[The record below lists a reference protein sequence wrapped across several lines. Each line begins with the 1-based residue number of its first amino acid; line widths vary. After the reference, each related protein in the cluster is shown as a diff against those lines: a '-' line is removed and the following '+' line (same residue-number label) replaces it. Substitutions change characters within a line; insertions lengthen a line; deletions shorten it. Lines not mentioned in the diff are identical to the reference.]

1 MKKDDVRKI
10 LKLDGTIE
18 IEKVEI
24 KKEKGLDVKY
34 VYIRSNKKK
43 ARCKICNNFSSKV
56 HDYLK
61 ASKVTYLENSGERT
75 YLIVHKRRF
84 ECKYC
89 NKSFT
94 EDLGINNKGCHISNK
109 TKQMILKECL
119 DRDRT
124 LEAIAKY
131 CNTSTDT
138 VREVFLEAMKNYPD
152 NVEYLPEVISFDE
165 TSTKT
170 SEGLYSFILND
181 PIHKITLD
189 ILKNRKKEYLINYF
203 SKVKNRYSVKVVIC
217 DLYEPY
223 YQVVKICF
231 PKAIFVADPFHYT
244 RYIEEGLDAVRIR
257 LLHEW
262 ENNKQSY
269 EYKML
274 KNRINRKLLL
284 KSFYETKGEIKKNK
298 EKEERYK
305 QGRSKKKPKDKF
317 NDYWYGKM
325 KIKRNN
331 KFVEIYRID
340 RLQEILDISRELTEA
355 YTIKEEFFRI
365 IINVKYQNAKKELTK
380 WIEQCYESGIE
391 EMIEAA
397 KTINNW
403 LEEIVNSFI
412 DERYTNGFTE
422 ANNNTID
429 KIIDRACGYKNFKF
443 FRLRTLAIL
452 HKSYSIDVRK
462 NPKNDS
468 EKKSLFFKKNYKKR

>member
-1 MKKDDVRKI
+1 MKKEEVRKLLGLNSSI
-10 LKLDGTIE
+10 DVIRIE
-18 IEKVEI
+18 EK
-24 KKEKGLDVKY
+24 KGEKY
-34 VYIRSNKKK
+34 VYIKSNKKK
-43 ARCKICNNFSSKV
+43 ARCKICNNFSKKI

-61 ASKVTYLENSGERT
+61 PSKIKYLKNSGSNTYLVVT
-75 YLIVHKRRF
+75 KRRF
-84 ECKYC
+84 DCKYC
-89 NKSFT
+89 GKSFT
-94 EDLGINNKGCHISNK
+94 EDLELTSKNCNISSK

-124 LEAIAKY
+124 LEAIASS
-131 CNTSTDT
+131 NNVSVNI
-138 VREVFLEAMKNYPD
+138 VRETFLEAMKNYPD

-380 WIEQCYESGIE
+380 WIEQCYESGID

-422 ANNNTID
+422 TNNNTID

-468 EKKSLFFKKNYKKR
+468 EKKSLFFMKNYKKR